1 MSNRYDQAEETGR
14 AARRGGIPFAR
25 CPFRFDRSREG
36 QEKAD
41 RWRNGWNEQDREIRG
56 LPADDAEPVAQG

>member
-1 MSNRYDQAEETGR
+1 MSNPYDQAEETGR

-25 CPFRFDRSREG
+25 CPYRFDRTREG

-41 RWRNGWNEQDREIRG
+41 RWRQGWNEQDRETRG
-56 LPADDAEPVAQG
+56 VAADVVNPVEQG

>member
-25 CPFRFDRSREG
+25 CPFRFDRTREG

-41 RWRNGWNEQDREIRG
+41 RWRNGWDEQDRELREGAANPI
-56 LPADDAEPVAQG
+56 EQG